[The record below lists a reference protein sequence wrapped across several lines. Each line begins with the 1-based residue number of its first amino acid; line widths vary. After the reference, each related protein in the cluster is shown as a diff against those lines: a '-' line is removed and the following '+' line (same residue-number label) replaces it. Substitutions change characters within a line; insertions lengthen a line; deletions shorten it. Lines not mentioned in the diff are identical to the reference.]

1 MALGGSALLGTALCA
16 RASDRP
22 AETPGSG
29 ATGATPAAAAPNTM
43 LLWYSRPAEKWT
55 EALPVGNGRLGG
67 MVFGGVKSELVQL
80 NESSVWAGRRYY
92 IEKPEVRENLPQVR
106 QLLFDGKL
114 AEAQA
119 LVEKHMTTKPDPRY
133 GSYQPLGDLRITFEK
148 LDGEVADYRRQLDLD
163 TAVART
169 SFVIDGARHT
179 REVFASAADK
189 VLVVRLTCERPGRI
203 SAKVELARQAG
214 AEIRAAGSAELI
226 LGGQCPEGGSVFR
239 AYLRVTT
246 EGGKVSASDG
256 ALRIESADAATLILA
271 AATNFYGGDP
281 DRLCRARFD
290 DAAVSL
296 PFAHLRAVHEIVYQS
311 LFRRVDIDLGRT
323 EAAALPTDE
332 RLKRIKTAGGDPQ
345 LEALFFQ
352 YGRYLLIS
360 SSRPGGLPANLQGI
374 WNPLTKPPWFSDYT
388 ININAEMNYWP
399 AEVANLSECHQPLLD
414 FIESLREP
422 ARRAAKERYGCRG
435 TTLSTR
441 TTPWGASDLRGSA
454 GLLWQDGMAWLS
466 THLWEHYAFTQDR
479 KFLAKQAYPA
489 MKEAAEFYVDFLV
502 EHPTR
507 KWLVAGPTT
516 SPENN
521 YVAPDGKKLAVDMGP
536 AMTMQIIRDVFA
548 HCIEASDILGI
559 DADFRQTLVAKRE
572 KLAPMRIGSDGRLL
586 EWSEEYKEADPAH
599 RHVSHLYGL
608 YPANLITPRGTP
620 DLAAAAK
627 KSLEGRGDGGTGWSK
642 AWKINL
648 WARLL
653 DGDHA
658 RKLLVEALAGNT
670 YPNLFDAHPPFQIDG
685 NFGATAAVAEML
697 VQSHTGEVHLL
708 PALPA
713 AWPDGSVHGL
723 RARGGWEVDVR
734 WQGGR
739 LQQATLRAGVGG
751 KCNVRYNQTARE
763 LSLAANEVRVLDAAL
778 RPAGKGV

>member
-1 MALGGSALLGTALCA
+1 
-16 RASDRP
+16 
-22 AETPGSG
+22 
-29 ATGATPAAAAPNTM
+29 
-43 LLWYSRPAEKWT
+43 
-55 EALPVGNGRLGG
+55 

-80 NESSVWAGRRYY
+80 NEDSVWSGQRYY
-92 IEKPEVRENLPQVR
+92 IEKPEARENLPQVR

-114 AEAQA
+114 SEAQA
-119 LVEKHMTTKPDPRY
+119 LVEKFMTTKPDPHY

-169 SFVIDGARHT
+169 SFVVDGARHT
-179 REVFASAADK
+179 REVFASAADQ

-203 SAKVELARQAG
+203 SAKVELTRQAE
-214 AEIRAAGSAELI
+214 AEIRAAGNNELI

-239 AYLRVTT
+239 AYLRATT
-246 EGGKVSASDG
+246 ERGKVSTSDS
-256 ALRIESADAATLILA
+256 ALRIENADAATLVLA
-271 AATNFYGGDP
+271 ANTNFYRPDP
-281 DRLCRARFD
+281 DRLCREQIDR
-290 DAAVSL
+290 AAAK
-296 PFAHLRAVHEIVYQS
+296 PFARLLDAHVADYQS
-311 LFRRVDIDLGRT
+311 FFRRVDIDLGRT
-323 EAAALPTDE
+323 DAAALPTDE
-332 RLKRIKTAGGDPQ
+332 RLSRIKTAGGDPQ

-360 SSRPGGLPANLQGI
+360 SSRPGSLPANLQGI

-399 AEVANLSECHQPLLD
+399 AEVTNLSECHQPLID

-479 KFLAKQAYPA
+479 KFLAERAYPA

-507 KWLVAGPTT
+507 KWLVAGPST
-516 SPENN
+516 SPENT
-521 YVAPDGKKLAVDMGP
+521 YIAPDGKKLAVDMGP
-536 AMTMQIIRDVFA
+536 AMTMQIVRDIFTR
-548 HCIEASDILGI
+548 CIEASEILGI
-559 DADFRQTLVAKRE
+559 DADSRRTLIAKRD
-572 KLAPMRIGSDGRLL
+572 KLAPMRIGGDGRLL

-620 DLAAAAK
+620 DLAAAAR

-697 VQSHTGEVHLL
+697 VQSHTGEVELL

-713 AWPDGSVHGL
+713 AWPDGHVSGL
-723 RARGGWEVDVR
+723 RARGGWVVDIQ

-739 LQQATLRAGVGG
+739 LQQATLRASVGG
-751 KCNVRYNQTARE
+751 KCKVRYNQTVME
-763 LSLAANEVRVLDAAL
+763 LSLAANEVRVLDASL
-778 RPAGKGV
+778 QPAGN

>member
-1 MALGGSALLGTALCA
+1 ALCIAAA
-16 RASDRP
+16 RAD
-22 AETPGSG
+22 G
-29 ATGATPAAAAPNTM
+29 ADWTLWYRQPAAN
-43 LLWYSRPAEKWT
+43 WN
-55 EALPVGNGRLGG
+55 EALPVGSGRLGG
-67 MVFGGVKSELVQL
+67 MVFGNVKAELIQL
-80 NESSVWAGRRYY
+80 NESSVWSGQRYY

-114 AEAQA
+114 SEAQT
-119 LVEKHMTTKPDPRY
+119 LVDKFMTTKPDPRY
-133 GSYQPLGDLRITFEK
+133 GSYQPLGDLRIAFEK
-148 LDGEVADYRRQLDLD
+148 LEGEVTDYRRQLDLD

-179 REVFASAADK
+179 REVFASAADH

-203 SAKVELARQAG
+203 SAKVELARPAG
-214 AEIRAAGSAELI
+214 GEIRAEGNNDLI
-226 LGGQCPEGGSVFR
+226 LGGQCPEGGSIFR
-239 AYLRVTT
+239 AYLRATA
-246 EGGKVSASDG
+246 EGSKVSASG
-256 ALRIESADAATLILA
+256 AALQIENADAVTLILA
-271 AATNFYGGDP
+271 AGTNFYGGDP
-281 DRLCRARFD
+281 DRLCRETVDR
-290 DAAVSL
+290 AAAK
-296 PFAHLRAVHEIVYQS
+296 PFAKLFAAHVADYQS

-323 EAAALPTDE
+323 DAAALPTDE
-332 RLKRIKTAGGDPQ
+332 RLKRIKAAGGDPQ

-360 SSRPGGLPANLQGI
+360 SSRPGGLPANLQGL

-399 AEVANLSECHQPLLD
+399 AEVASLSECHRPLLD

-435 TTLSTR
+435 ATLSTR

-479 KFLAKQAYPA
+479 KFLAERAYPA

-502 EHPTR
+502 EHPR
-507 KWLVAGPTT
+507 HKWLVAGPTT
-516 SPENN
+516 SPENT
-521 YVAPDGKKLAVDMGP
+521 YVGPDGKKLAVDMGP
-536 AMTMQIIRDVFA
+536 AMTMQIIRDVFNR
-548 HCIEASDILGI
+548 CIEASEILGI
-559 DADFRQTLVAKRE
+559 DADFRRTLIAKRE
-572 KLAPMRIGSDGRLL
+572 KLAPMRIGSDGRLM

-620 DLAAAAK
+620 ELATAAR

-658 RKLLVEALAGNT
+658 RKLLIEALAGNT

-685 NFGATAAVAEML
+685 NFGAAAAVAEML

-713 AWPDGSVHGL
+713 AWPEGRVTGL
-723 RARGGWEVDVR
+723 RARGGFVVNIEWK
-734 WQGGR
+734 
-739 LQQATLRAGVGG
+739 GG
-751 KCNVRYNQTARE
+751 K
-763 LSLAANEVRVLDAAL
+763 LVRVTVRSTCGGVCKLRLGSKVLDI
-778 RPAGKGV
+778 PTEAGKSYTLNGELAPKKLLAEATSRPTCSEE

>member
-1 MALGGSALLGTALCA
+1 MTNWNIPITVLFVAAVAMSADSCP
-16 RASDRP
+16 S
-22 AETPGSG
+22 
-29 ATGATPAAAAPNTM
+29 GATPAADALNAMLFWYRQPAAN
-43 LLWYSRPAEKWT
+43 WN
-55 EALPVGNGRLGG
+55 EALPIGNGRVGG
-67 MVFGGVKSELVQL
+67 MIFGGIKSEIIQL
-80 NESSVWAGRRYY
+80 NESSVWSGQRYY

-114 AEAQA
+114 SEAQA
-119 LVEKHMTTKPDPRY
+119 LVEKFMTTKPDPRY

-169 SFVIDGARHT
+169 SFVINGARHT

-214 AEIRAAGSAELI
+214 GEVRAAGNDELI
-226 LGGQCPEGGSVFR
+226 LSGQCPEGGSVFR
-239 AYLRVTT
+239 AYLKATA
-246 EGGKVSASDG
+246 EGGKVSAAG
-256 ALRIESADAATLILA
+256 AALQIENANAVTLTLA

-281 DRLCRARFD
+281 DRLCREQIDR
-290 DAAVSL
+290 AAAK
-296 PFAHLRAVHEIVYQS
+296 PFAKLLEAHVADHQS

-323 EAAALPTDE
+323 DAAALPTDE

-352 YGRYLLIS
+352 YGRYLLIA

-399 AEVANLSECHQPLLD
+399 AEVTNLSECHEPLLD
-414 FIESLREP
+414 LIESLREP

-441 TTPWGASDLRGSA
+441 TTPWGATDLRGSA

-479 KFLAKQAYPA
+479 KFLAERAYPA

-507 KWLVAGPTT
+507 KWLVAGPST
-516 SPENN
+516 SPENT
-521 YVAPDGKKLAVDMGP
+521 YLAPDGKKLAVDMGP
-536 AMTMQIIRDVFA
+536 AMTMQIIRDVFT
-548 HCIEASDILGI
+548 HCIEASEILGI
-559 DADFRQTLVAKRE
+559 DADFRQMLIAKRA

-620 DLAAAAK
+620 DLAAAAR

-685 NFGATAAVAEML
+685 NFGATAGIAEML
-697 VQSHTGEVHLL
+697 LQSQNGEVHLL

-713 AWPDGSVHGL
+713 AWPDGSVRGL
-723 RARGGWEVDVR
+723 RARGGWDLEIR

-739 LQQATLRAGVGG
+739 LQQATLRTSVGG
-751 KCNVRYNQTARE
+751 KCKVRYGQTVRE
-763 LSLAANEVRVLDAAL
+763 LSLAANEVRVLDSML
-778 RPAGKGV
+778 RPIWN

>member
-1 MALGGSALLGTALCA
+1 MTNWNIPITVLFVAAVAMAADSCA
-16 RASDRP
+16 S
-22 AETPGSG
+22 
-29 ATGATPAAAAPNTM
+29 GATPAADAPNAM
-43 LLWYSRPAEKWT
+43 LLWYRQPAANWN
-55 EALPVGNGRLGG
+55 EALPVGNGRVGG

-80 NESSVWAGRRYY
+80 NEDSVWSGQRYY

-114 AEAQA
+114 SEAQA
-119 LVEKHMTTKPDPRY
+119 LVEKFMTTKPDPRY

-169 SFVIDGARHT
+169 SFVINGARHT

-214 AEIRAAGSAELI
+214 GETRAEDNNELI
-226 LGGQCPEGGSVFR
+226 LGGQCHEGGSVFCAYIR
-239 AYLRVTT
+239 ATA
-246 EGGKVSASDG
+246 EGGKVSVSG
-256 ALRIESADAATLILA
+256 AALQIENANAVTLILA

-281 DRLCRARFD
+281 DRLCREQIDR
-290 DAAVSL
+290 AAPK
-296 PFAHLRAVHEIVYQS
+296 PFAKLLGAHVADHQS
-311 LFRRVDIDLGRT
+311 LLHRVDIDLGRT
-323 EAAALPTDE
+323 ASEVAALPTDE

-352 YGRYLLIS
+352 YGRYLLIA
-360 SSRPGGLPANLQGI
+360 SSRPGSLPANLQGI

-414 FIESLREP
+414 LVESLREP

-441 TTPWGASDLRGSA
+441 TTPWGATDLRGSA

-479 KFLAKQAYPA
+479 KFLADHAYPA

-502 EHPTR
+502 EHPTH

-516 SPENN
+516 SPENT
-521 YVAPDGKKLAVDMGP
+521 YLAPDGKKLAVDMGP
-536 AMTMQIIRDVFA
+536 AMTMQIVRDIFNR
-548 HCIEASDILGI
+548 CIEASEILGV
-559 DADFRQTLVAKRE
+559 DADFRRTLIAKRE
-572 KLAPMRIGSDGRLL
+572 KLAPMRIGADGRLM

-599 RHVSHLYGL
+599 RHASHLYGL

-620 DLAAAAK
+620 DLAAAAR

-648 WARLL
+648 WARLQ

-658 RKLLVEALAGNT
+658 HKLLIEALAGNT

-697 VQSHTGEVHLL
+697 VQSHTGELHLL

-713 AWPDGSVHGL
+713 AWPNGRVRGL
-723 RARGGWEVDVR
+723 RARGGWELDVQ

-739 LQQATLRAGVGG
+739 LQQATLRASVGG
-751 KCNVRYNQTARE
+751 KCKVRYNQTVME
-763 LSLAANEVRVLDAAL
+763 LSLAANEVRVLDASL
-778 RPAGKGV
+778 RPAGN